1 MAEFSTAEV
10 YAVQKIKSI
19 AALLL
24 ALLLAGCAGE
34 PAAGGFA
41 GVGGRPRELT
51 EEERAGARAMVDAQL
66 GLLSGQVTEE

>member
-24 ALLLAGCAGE
+24 ALLLLAGCGGE

-41 GVGGRPRELT
+41 GVRDTPR
-51 EEERAGARAMVDAQL
+51 
-66 GLLSGQVTEE
+66 GQGDGIIIGIVTRKSL